1 MGDGFLYEDTCLE
14 LGLEPLDEA
23 GGFFSVIKR
32 YFAGSDMHAVEEVRQ
47 ELARG
52 FATEQ
57 EKRAMLN
64 FIDNLIEEAES
75 VVEKG
80 VKGHALGAAA
90 GAGGLAIAG
99 GLLTGKVATA
109 VKVGSFFVPGGGSM
123 TVSTAFVDHAL
134 MLAGFALAA
143 VGTTASAV
151 ALVSNLTKL
160 IALKRGTVQE
170 YLDVL
175 RPLRLEVVR
184 ARVHPKQ

>member
-1 MGDGFLYEDTCLE
+1 MSDGFLYEDTCLE

-64 FIDNLIEEAES
+64 FIDNLIEEAEG

-143 VGTTASAV
+143 VGTTALAV

-175 RPLRLEVVR
+175 RLLRLEVVHT
-184 ARVHPKQ
+184 RVHPKQ

>member
-1 MGDGFLYEDTCLE
+1 MTAAY
-14 LGLEPLDEA
+14 
-23 GGFFSVIKR
+23 
-32 YFAGSDMHAVEEVRQ
+32 
-47 ELARG
+47 
-52 FATEQ
+52 
-57 EKRAMLN
+57 
-64 FIDNLIEEAES
+64 
-75 VVEKG
+75 
-80 VKGHALGAAA
+80 ALPWWALSIAA
-90 GAGGLAIAG
+90 AGGLAIAG

-123 TVSTAFVDHAL
+123 NVSTAFVDHAL

-184 ARVHPKQ
+184 ARVHPNQ